1 MVTMV
6 DCWSVDWGLASPSLG
21 VCDVSV
27 AKLAVTKRLADY
39 GHVDSEAPFFND
51 YVRPDV
57 IDELPCFAM
66 SSPGRSA
73 R

>member
-1 MVTMV
+1 
-6 DCWSVDWGLASPSLG
+6 
-21 VCDVSV
+21 
-27 AKLAVTKRLADY
+27 LAVTKRLANY